1 MNIILKEVV
10 KMVIIV
16 KAYFCGLT
24 NFQESQISQLKH
36 NDIITNPNV
45 NLKSE

>member
-1 MNIILKEVV
+1 MNILLKEVV

-16 KAYFCGLT
+16 KEYFCGST